1 MMVAVMMVPPLAGV
15 AVLLRVF
22 LVLGLVVVAA
32 AGRGELGQGALDLV
46 ARTALL
52 AGGDGREFGR
62 LGHSPGVLREGL
74 FGGERLLSLLI
85 SFTVVGYATVRG
97 RV

>member
-1 MMVAVMMVPPLAGV
+1 MVAVMMMPPLAGV

-22 LVLGLVVVAA
+22 LVLGLVVAA

-74 FGGERLLSLLI
+74 FGGEGLLSLLI